1 MIRAMARIPY
11 GDRGNFSFVM
21 NRTVYEMLAIQRRE
35 DVRAG
40 GQLKFAEV
48 DGKFIPMFQ
57 GIPIRKSD
65 SILLTES
72 QVS

>member
-1 MIRAMARIPY
+1 MARIPY

-21 NRTVYEMLAIQRRE
+21 NRTAYEMLAIQRRE

-40 GQLKFAEV
+40 GQLTFQEV
-48 DGKFIPMFQ
+48 DGKFIPFFQ